1 MDGRKCGGKS
11 KSEDGLKTMEKIF
24 RSIEEGEEWFFA
36 RFGKDETFDAA
47 ARQVHLWEMP
57 VLLLYINGLVDGNV
71 ITTLLTEMQAGAI
84 DVDVEKNGADRFL
97 TYFPYHAVT
106 PVPDADALLTSILSG
121 QAAFVTPEGYV
132 FTIDIR
138 SYPGR
143 QPEEPDNEKVIRGP
157 RDGFT
162 ENLIQNTALVR
173 RRLRTEKLR
182 FEMHKTTVY
191 GKTDVAI
198 TYMKGAASEEHL
210 SYIRERLDSIKH
222 DGLTMTDKSL
232 EEFLFKQRFHPMP
245 FVRFTERPDICAAHL
260 LEGHIAIIVDTS
272 PSVILVP
279 ITLFGHLQH
288 AEEYHQ
294 APFIGTVVRLI
305 RLAGAA
311 MSLVLLPFW
320 YLLATKPHYLP
331 DVLSYIGPKDVGE
344 LPLLIQ
350 LLIADV
356 GIEVLRMAAIH
367 TPTPMSTA
375 MGLVAAIVIGQ
386 VAIDVGLFTPE
397 VVLYVAVSA
406 IFTFAIPSYEL
417 SITTKVFRI
426 CILLSTALLGAPGF
440 FLSIAVLFYYLC
452 SLKPMGVPYLWPAVP
467 FFPKALK
474 RIFIRFPMTVDEPRP
489 FITDSPERDRI

>member
-1 MDGRKCGGKS
+1 MKK
-11 KSEDGLKTMEKIF
+11 LF
-24 RSIEEGEEWFFA
+24 RSMEEGQEWFEA
-36 RFGKDETFDAA
+36 RFGKGETFDAT
-47 ARQVHLWEMP
+47 ARSLHLWDMP
-57 VLLLYINGLVDGNV
+57 ALLLYINGLVDGNT
-71 ITTLLTEMQAGAI
+71 ITTLLTEMQGNTGRRDQEGDGA
-84 DVDVEKNGADRFL
+84 ERFL
-97 TYFPYHAVT
+97 SFFPYHAVSD
-106 PVPDADALLTSILSG
+106 VKDADELLTAILSG

-143 QPEEPDNEKVIRGP
+143 QPEEPDNEKVVRGP

-182 FEMHKTTVY
+182 FEMHKTTLN

-198 TYMKGAASEEHL
+198 TYMQGAASEEHL
-210 SYIRERLDSIKH
+210 AYIRERLDAIDH

-232 EEFLFKQRFHPMP
+232 EEFLFKQSFHPMP

-272 PSVILVP
+272 PSAILVP
-279 ITLFGHLQH
+279 ATLFHHLQH
-288 AEEYHQ
+288 AEEYRQ
-294 APFIGTVVRLI
+294 APFLGTAVRLI
-305 RLAGAA
+305 RFFGAA

-320 YLLATKPHYLP
+320 YLIATHQQYLP
-331 DVLSYIGPKDVGE
+331 DFLSYIGPKDIGE
-344 LPLLIQ
+344 VPLLLQ
-350 LLIADV
+350 LLIGDI

-426 CILLSTALLGAPGF
+426 FILLATALLGAPGF
-440 FLSIAVLFYYLC
+440 FLSMAVLFYYLC

-467 FFPKALK
+467 FFPHAML
-474 RIFIRFPMTVDEPRP
+474 RVLIRFPMTADEPRP
-489 FITDSPERDRI
+489 FITDAPNRDRVS